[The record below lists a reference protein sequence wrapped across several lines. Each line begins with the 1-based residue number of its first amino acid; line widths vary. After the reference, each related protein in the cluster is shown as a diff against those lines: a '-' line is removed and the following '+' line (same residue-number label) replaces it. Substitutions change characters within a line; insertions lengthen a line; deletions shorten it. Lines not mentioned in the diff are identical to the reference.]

1 MKYQC
6 PKCKKYFIKKY
17 NYEIHINRKF
27 SCKIEEDHNEIV
39 NKIDNIDNTPTVAIW
54 QQAEKIMLPNVAEM
68 LPVCL
73 IKYQCL
79 ICHKKYKDR
88 TGFFRHKKHH
98 HQNYEEDCKRI
109 YDELVTKQ
117 IEDNNKLE
125 MENIKNEL
133 KLTKDK
139 LDEVVNNISN
149 KPKEPSVQNINNS
162 NNTNTNT
169 NTNLTFNMLTD
180 FGFENLNMLT
190 LEDRRDI
197 CSHPSEAVDK
207 IIQKVHLNKDSK
219 FEMNIYLSNLRS
231 NVMYIIEK
239 NKFIAKD
246 RNETMYDVL
255 HVAGIWIRE
264 LCKNEENTK
273 GLLDSQKDSLE
284 ILHDFLT
291 RYDYNNEDLDGNVIR
306 PAHALTEKYNKI
318 RSGVEL
324 ILYNNRDVVLAN
336 YNKLMNEN
344 QLMSV
349 A

>member
-1 MKYQC
+1 M
-6 PKCKKYFIKKY
+6 F
-17 NYEIHINRKF
+17 HINRKF
-27 SCKIEEDHNEIV
+27 SCNIKEDHIEVIEKIIKIEEDTNVIQSYPLLAKSEKLDMV
-39 NKIDNIDNTPTVAIW
+39 NVIQSYPKLSTSDITSY
-54 QQAEKIMLPNVAEM
+54 E
-68 LPVCL
+68 
-73 IKYQCL
+73 CL
-79 ICHKKYKDR
+79 ICHKKYLFN
-88 TGFFRHKKHH
+88 TGLSKHKKKHH
-98 HQNYEEDCKRI
+98 PNYEEDCKQI
-109 YDELVTKQ
+109 YDELITKQ

-133 KLTKDK
+133 KLTKIR

-149 KPKEPSVQNINNS
+149 KAKESKEPSIQNINNS

-180 FGFENLNMLT
+180 FGFENLNKLT

-344 QLMSV
+344 QLLCV
-349 A
+349 D